1 MVRNFT
7 TGELTNLPSD
17 QASSLQASV
26 AKIPPGMPYIAGNPK
41 ANLNQSRNN
50 EMGMKNFSANKAG
63 QVKKVYLKPKV
74 ARLYNSTSPK
84 KSRTQSQS

>member
-1 MVRNFT
+1 MQ
-7 TGELTNLPSD
+7 PM
-17 QASSLQASV
+17 V

-63 QVKKVYLKPKV
+63 
-74 ARLYNSTSPK
+74 
-84 KSRTQSQS
+84 